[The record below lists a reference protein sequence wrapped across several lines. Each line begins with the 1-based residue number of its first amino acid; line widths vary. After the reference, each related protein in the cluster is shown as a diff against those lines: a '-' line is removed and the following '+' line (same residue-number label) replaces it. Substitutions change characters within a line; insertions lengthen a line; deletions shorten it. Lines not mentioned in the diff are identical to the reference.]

1 MSDIAPLPIVPT
13 ASATVPMSAVAVARL
28 PTELAGMAAGTI
40 LNGVVIGRAPGGQTV
55 IRTQYGAV
63 ALKGAPLPTGSTV
76 TLQLQQ
82 TGSQVQVVI
91 LSVNGGSQPPRSAAA
106 PAPTGAP
113 PTFASGAAPPSLGE
127 AARMLTGHWDA
138 LAHAL
143 AVTPSLERFV
153 PRPGPELAALA
164 LAIVAALNRGALAD
178 WIGRDAARGIPAPLA
193 THLDDDFARMARL
206 ATPDPGAWRFVP
218 IPLLCEGRLD
228 QALLFLHGGHQRG
241 GNAGEEAGMR
251 ILVEVDHRR
260 LGRIQIDAL
269 VRPPRFDLIVR
280 SHVELPVALRESL
293 AAVHDDARTI
303 AALTGTIGF
312 HAAEKFVAPPLAAD
326 PLGVTA

>member
-1 MSDIAPLPIVPT
+1 MSDIAPLAIVPT
-13 ASATVPMSAVAVARL
+13 ASATAPMNAVAVARL
-28 PTELAGMAAGTI
+28 PAELAGMAAGTI

-55 IRTQYGAV
+55 IRTQYGAL

-82 TGSQVQVVI
+82 TGTQVQVVI
-91 LSVNGGSQPPRSAAA
+91 LSVNGGSQPPRSAAT

-113 PTFASGAAPPSLGE
+113 TTFVSGAAPPMLGE
-127 AARMLTGHWDA
+127 TARMLTGHWNA
-138 LAHAL
+138 LGQAL
-143 AVTPSLERFV
+143 TAAPSLERFV

-164 LAIVAALNRGALAD
+164 LAIVTALKRGALAD
-178 WIGRDAARGIPAPLA
+178 WIGRDAARAIPAPLA
-193 THLDDDFARMARL
+193 AHLDDDFVRMARL
-206 ATPDPGAWRFVP
+206 AAPEPGAWRFVP

-228 QALLFLHGGHQRG
+228 QALLFLHGGHHRG
-241 GNAGEEAGMR
+241 DEAREEAGMR
-251 ILVEVDHRR
+251 ILVEVDNRR
-260 LGRIQIDAL
+260 LGRMQIDAL

-280 SHVELPVALRESL
+280 SLVELPVALRERL
-293 AAVHDDARTI
+293 AAVHDDARAI

-312 HAAEKFVAPPLAAD
+312 RAAEKFVAPPLAAD